1 MKLTKGDIEN
11 DSSTDRGY
19 VHTPLVPFAID
30 YYGASGGVMI
40 TASHNP
46 ANDNGYKV
54 YYLNG
59 CQIIPPVDKEIAD
72 SIEENLTPWRVFGMC
87 MIISRRGTK
96 GLLSLARDE
105 VTKEYL
111 KEERKLIQDNN
122 LDFSFVYTNTW
133 SWVQNIQR
141 VS

>member
-72 SIEENLTPWRVFGMC
+72 SIEENLTPWEGVWDVYDN
-87 MIISRRGTK
+87 IKK
-96 GLLSLARDE
+96 GYKRDYCHLLEMRLQKSILRE
-105 VTKEYL
+105 
-111 KEERKLIQDNN
+111 
-122 LDFSFVYTNTW
+122 
-133 SWVQNIQR
+133 
-141 VS
+141 